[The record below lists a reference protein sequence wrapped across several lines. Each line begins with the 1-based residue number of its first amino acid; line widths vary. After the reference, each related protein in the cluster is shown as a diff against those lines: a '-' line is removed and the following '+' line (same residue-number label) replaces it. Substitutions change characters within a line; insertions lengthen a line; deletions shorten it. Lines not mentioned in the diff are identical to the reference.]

1 MYDIPENAVFY
12 SKNGNCDFFV
22 NFLYIVWTRRIR
34 ALGQAGGGAVGDG
47 FSQTVCL

>member
-1 MYDIPENAVFY
+1 MYDIPENAVFC

-22 NFLYIVWTRRIR
+22 NFPYIIGARRIR

-47 FSQTVCL
+47 FSQAVRL